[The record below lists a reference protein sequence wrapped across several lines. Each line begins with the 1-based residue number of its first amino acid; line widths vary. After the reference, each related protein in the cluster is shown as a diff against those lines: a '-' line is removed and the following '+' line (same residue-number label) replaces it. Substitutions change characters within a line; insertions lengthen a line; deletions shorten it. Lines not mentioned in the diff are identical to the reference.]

1 MDPAHQISE
10 ENLHQLYEMTI
21 GVLLPEEDR
30 LLPGNLYRNGSV
42 YVVGDKVE
50 HTGLS
55 WKKLPEYMGALIGFA
70 NMDGDM
76 NDLGEGCAAPL
87 RSGLPA
93 SLL

>member
-1 MDPAHQISE
+1 MYKRQHQISE

-55 WKKLPEYMGALIGFA
+55 WKKLPEYMGALIEFA

-76 NDLGEGCAAPL
+76 
-87 RSGLPA
+87 RSEEHTSELQ
-93 SLL
+93 SQR

>member
-30 LLPGNLYRNGSV
+30 LPPGNLYRNDSV

-50 HTGLS
+50 HMGLS
-55 WKKLPEYMGALIGFA
+55 WKKLPEYMGAL
-70 NMDGDM
+70 
-76 NDLGEGCAAPL
+76 
-87 RSGLPA
+87 LPIWTA
-93 SLL
+93 I